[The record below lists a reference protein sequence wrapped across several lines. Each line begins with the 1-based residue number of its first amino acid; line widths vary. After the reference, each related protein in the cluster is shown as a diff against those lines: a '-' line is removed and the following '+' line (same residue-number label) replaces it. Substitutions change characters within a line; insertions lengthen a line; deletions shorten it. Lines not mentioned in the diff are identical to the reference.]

1 MKIISG
7 LYKGRTIHGYNIEGT
22 RPTQDR
28 VKESLF
34 GMIQSELRDRIVLD
48 LFAGT
53 GNLGLEALSN
63 GSMACIFVDH
73 NPKCTESIHKTVESF
88 QIPNAEIYTMD
99 YQKALEKF
107 QKENRKFDL
116 IFLDPPYRYQNME
129 DILKELVEKNLINM
143 GGIVVCEYE
152 EDKLQDEYPFL
163 QRLKTR
169 NYGSKNISIYQYRR

>member
-34 GMIQSELRDRIVLD
+34 GMIQSELRDKIVLD

-73 NPKCTESIHKTVESF
+73 NPKCTGCIQKTVESF

-99 YQKALEKF
+99 YKKALEKF

-116 IFLDPPYRYQNME
+116 IFLDPPYRYH
-129 DILKELVEKNLINM
+129 NM